1 MVLGGGYVLWRLH
14 TQLTPVIV
22 TYGFCGIGLLLASG
36 GTISLS
42 RLAYGI
48 VPLNIAI
55 GLLLSRHP
63 RQGYLIL
70 GAFVALLAKIAVG
83 FAQERWV
90 G

>member
-1 MVLGGGYVLWRLH
+1 MALTHATDRSYRYLW
-14 TQLTPVIV
+14 
-22 TYGFCGIGLLLASG
+22 LLRYWFAASFG

-55 GLLLSRHP
+55 GVLLSRHP

-70 GAFVALLAKIAVG
+70 GAFMTLLAKIAVG